1 MDDDTT
7 DIIHVDVPT
16 FIRLLELAREDIKAD
31 MPLHFIA
38 EKAVELSKTGVI
50 TMDNYEDIIANAHID
65 SKENQIT
72 ELRRLSG
79 L

>member
-1 MDDDTT
+1 MDKT

-16 FIRLLELAREDIKAD
+16 FIRLLELSREELKGDEPI
-31 MPLHFIA
+31 HIIA
-38 EKAVELSKTGVI
+38 EKMVELSKEGPI
-50 TMDNYEDIIANAHID
+50 TMDSYDEIISSYGKNYEQHL
-65 SKENQIT
+65 S